1 MDMLMVDLGA
11 TGEAYV
17 GDRVILI
24 GKQGVEEILISQLA
38 LKLNSIIY
46 EVLVGFNER
55 IPRVII

>member
-1 MDMLMVDLGA
+1 MVDLGA

-24 GKQGVEEILISQLA
+24 GQEGTEEILISELA